1 MAGLLASALAGAMM
15 GGGRAMQQNA
25 QSRIQQRRD
34 EALRRLDHD
43 LSMARQND
51 QQQFTAGQNQQDR
64 DFRAEQGGLDRS
76 QQRELAE
83 MRERGAN
90 RRTSMQIGARREEGR
105 NDWQMVRTG
114 DGMVQYSPSR
124 NEYRPAN
131 LPEGA
136 QMGGGELSERDRYRL
151 DGIAGQI
158 ETIRERASDEMR
170 ELTTEE
176 KAEMGRLQGQYDA
189 LLGGGGSLTPL
200 ERLLAGEG
208 GAQPGGEQ
216 GQAPRGGSQN
226 GGQPTVRGLLSQEME
241 ERRNTQE
248 ANEARRAATQA
259 SERADAVIDRIER
272 EMAGGAS
279 PGGMMADINRA
290 RGQGGSVSDE
300 TMTEAQQVAEEL
312 LSLDQNPNLS
322 ADRKRWIAERLLRLQ
337 DAGVPLNLEQ

>member
-1 MAGLLASALAGAMM
+1 MALGLIAGALAGA
-15 GGGRAMQQNA
+15 GQAVKENA
-25 QSRIQQRRD
+25 QLSLRQRHE
-34 EALRRLDHD
+34 EAMREIEHRY
-43 LSMARQND
+43 SMERQND

-105 NDWQMVRTG
+105 NDWQLVRTG

-124 NEYRPAN
+124 NEYRSAN

-176 KAEMGRLQGQYDA
+176 KAALGRLQGQYDA
-189 LLGGGGSLTPL
+189 LLGGGGGLTPL
-200 ERLLAGEG
+200 EQLLAGEDGAELGNEG
-208 GAQPGGEQ
+208 GQ
-216 GQAPRGGSQN
+216 GQASRGGSPN
-226 GGQPTVRGLLSQEME
+226 GDQPTVRGLLNQEME

-248 ANEARRAATQA
+248 ANEAQRAATQV
-259 SERADAVIDRIER
+259 SERADNLLARIQRERTGGFNSPRLQDRFLSQN
-272 EMAGGAS
+272 GGVAELS
-279 PGGMMADINRA
+279 QD
-290 RGQGGSVSDE
+290 
-300 TMTEAQQVAEEL
+300 TLTEAQQVAEEL